1 MGTTSFI
8 LIIVLETLAICLFLL
23 AFVVLKN
30 RKLRRMVTKLQK
42 RVQNLA
48 FHNKKDRPPSP
59 PAESYHQKLS
69 THIELT
75 RDYHRTLG
83 TAQDIDRDLDPDA
96 PSPRRIAAL
105 RHAFLTTERAATTN
119 QNQVDWDLLA
129 NRYRQ
134 ILLFRDADGDTNGPE
149 LDELEQLKGQLDQA
163 KKRVNNLE
171 QFKDMY
177 LGLAERWKHSK
188 DKANEHYLELKN
200 LALQTSQPESFHKL
214 LETYQANYVELGGL
228 IEVGFSDGITSM
240 LENPEEHLQEIRRLR
255 NVAVDQHKIITEL
268 QNKLGSAEDAEER
281 VQIIAGLQTELEK
294 QARFLQEAET
304 CIKLMESELAN
315 NKQEMTMLKDQLAQ
329 VPKLKIQ
336 FAQLESTLSVQER
349 IVESL
354 QQENRRL
361 SKKLQVAEQGPP
373 GEIHEAKA
381 LHKELMAQ
389 QAKYHDLEE
398 KFLDLKLKE

>member
-134 ILLFRDADGDTNGPE
+134 ILLFRNDHDETNPE
-149 LDELEQLKGQLDQA
+149 LGE
-163 KKRVNNLE
+163 
-171 QFKDMY
+171 
-177 LGLAERWKHSK
+177 
-188 DKANEHYLELKN
+188 
-200 LALQTSQPESFHKL
+200 
-214 LETYQANYVELGGL
+214 L
-228 IEVGFSDGITSM
+228 IEAGLNEEFTSM
-240 LENPEEHLQEIRRLR
+240 QKNPKEHLQEIRRLR
-255 NVAVDQHKIITEL
+255 SVAAEQHKIITEL
-268 QNKLGSAEDAEER
+268 QNKLASANDAEER
-281 VQIIAGLQTELEK
+281 AQIIASLQTELGK
-294 QARFLQEAET
+294 QVRFLQESET
-304 CIKLMESELAN
+304 CIKLMEDELAHN
-315 NKQEMTMLKDQLAQ
+315 NQEMAILKDQLAQ
-329 VPKLKIQ
+329 MPKLKNQI
-336 FAQLESTLSVQER
+336 AQLESTLSAQER
-349 IVESL
+349 IAESL
-354 QQENRRL
+354 QQENRRISKQLLWAEKGPL
-361 SKKLQVAEQGPP
+361 SEGQD
-373 GEIHEAKA
+373 AKT
-381 LHKELMAQ
+381 LRKELIAL
-389 QAKYHDLEE
+389 QAKYHELEE